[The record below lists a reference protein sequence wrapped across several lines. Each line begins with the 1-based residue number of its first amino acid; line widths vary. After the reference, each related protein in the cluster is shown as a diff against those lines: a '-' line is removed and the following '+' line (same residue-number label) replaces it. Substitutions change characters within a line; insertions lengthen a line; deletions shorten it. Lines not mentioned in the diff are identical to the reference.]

1 MEVNTSYLDE
11 QEIPASSPGAA
22 NPVLGGIA
30 TAYISAERYAE
41 LLSRALTSRT
51 DEAFWWRQILDD

>member
-11 QEIPASSPGAA
+11 QGISSFKGWAT

-30 TAYISAERYAE
+30 TAYISTERCDGA
-41 LLSRALTSRT
+41 A
-51 DEAFWWRQILDD
+51 I